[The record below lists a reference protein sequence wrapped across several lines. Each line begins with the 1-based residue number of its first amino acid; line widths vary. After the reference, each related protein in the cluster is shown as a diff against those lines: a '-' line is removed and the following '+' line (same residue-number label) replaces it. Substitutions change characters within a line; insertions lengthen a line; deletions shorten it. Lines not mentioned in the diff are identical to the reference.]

1 LPTRRELYQYINGDV
16 SDEDEED
23 KSYLNTKR
31 YFLKSKRYFL
41 NSKRDN
47 ERQEVSDSFSIWFSL
62 KKTWFLSDFCFFIG
76 INAHGRLLRQYWL
89 LCVIECNRKK
99 MKYIINLLCCFSC
112 ERINKVTI
120 NIIPY
125 VDYSWMFFTSIQY
138 QIQKK
143 TKTLMIQ
150 FL

>member
-47 ERQEVSDSFSIWFSL
+47 ERQEVSDSFFYLIFFE
-62 KKTWFLSDFCFFIG
+62 KKLGSYLIFPFL
-76 INAHGRLLRQYWL
+76 
-89 LCVIECNRKK
+89 
-99 MKYIINLLCCFSC
+99 
-112 ERINKVTI
+112 
-120 NIIPY
+120 
-125 VDYSWMFFTSIQY
+125 
-138 QIQKK
+138 
-143 TKTLMIQ
+143 
-150 FL
+150 